1 MRHLLVPTL
10 EDKASPRL
18 PAEEQGV
25 ASSLPRLLEER
36 RNASSQRRKTRRHLV
51 VQRVNETS
59 KGGSFF
65 FHKSFFKQLR
75 FLTTRSAREVG
86 TRNGGVKVRGSQL
99 LPRGLFQAVAV
110 LDDKVGEG
118 GQDQK

>member
-1 MRHLLVPTL
+1 MYHHLVGSVCTAHIERYRAKRRSLHNSNTTIEL
-10 EDKASPRL
+10 LTRAL
-18 PAEEQGV
+18 PLGPKAEE
-25 ASSLPRLLEER
+25 SRSE
-36 RNASSQRRKTRRHLV
+36 
-51 VQRVNETS
+51 
-59 KGGSFF
+59 GGSFF

-75 FLTTRSAREVG
+75 FLTTRSAREVV